1 MNLLSLSI
9 PRLAIAAATLLSV
22 MVPLGA
28 APEQQHPVKPMLWK
42 VEGPGLEKPSYLFG
56 TMHVGGKS
64 VVTLHPAAEKAF
76 ESATVLHTE
85 AAMDMKSQ
93 LASMKDMMRTD
104 GKMLDASIGEDLAK
118 RFDAELKK
126 VNPELDSAPFQ
137 PMKTWLVAYMI
148 PFLPEQMK
156 GIKPLDMVLWERAD
170 KAGKETAGMQETKDQ
185 VAGFNQLTEDE
196 QIALLRSTLDSLDK
210 DRRAGRDRM
219 KEAADLYVAGD
230 PDKLDAFATESL
242 AELVGGKDGPLAE
255 KLIKSILKDRDVIM
269 AEYIAATLKKNPG
282 DVHFFA
288 AGAAHYASA
297 DSVRSKLEKQGYK
310 ITRIEE

>member
-1 MNLLSLSI
+1 MNLLSRSI
-9 PRLAIAAATLLSV
+9 PRLAIAAAALLSAIAPV
-22 MVPLGA
+22 CA
-28 APEQQHPVKPMLWK
+28 APEHPVKPLLWK

-56 TMHVGGKS
+56 TMHVGGKA

-76 ESATVLHTE
+76 EEATALHTE

-104 GKMLDASIGEDLAK
+104 GKMLDASIGEGLAK
-118 RFDAELKK
+118 RFEAELQKI
-126 VNPELDSAPFQ
+126 NPELNAAPFQ

-156 GIKPLDMVLWERAD
+156 GIKPLDMVLWERAE
-170 KAGKETAGMQETKDQ
+170 KAGKKTAGMQESKDQ

-196 QIALLRSTLDSLDK
+196 QIALLGATLDSLDK

-230 PDKLDAFATESL
+230 IEKLDAFATESL
-242 AELVGGKDGPLAE
+242 AELTGGKDAPLMK
-255 KLIKSILKDRDVIM
+255 KLTEAILKDRDVIM
-269 AEYIAATLKKNPG
+269 AEYIGATLKKNPE

-288 AGAAHYASA
+288 AGAAHYAGP
-297 DSVRSKLEKQGYK
+297 DSVRSMLEKKGYK
-310 ITRIEE
+310 VTRIGE

>member
-118 RFDAELKK
+118 RFETELKK
-126 VNPELDSAPFQ
+126 VNPDLDSAPFQ

-219 KEAADLYVAGD
+219 KEAEELYVAGD
-230 PDKLDAFATESL
+230 PEKLDAFATESL
-242 AELVGGKDGPLAE
+242 AELLGGKDGPLAE
-255 KLIKSILKDRDVIM
+255 KLMKSVLKDRDVVM